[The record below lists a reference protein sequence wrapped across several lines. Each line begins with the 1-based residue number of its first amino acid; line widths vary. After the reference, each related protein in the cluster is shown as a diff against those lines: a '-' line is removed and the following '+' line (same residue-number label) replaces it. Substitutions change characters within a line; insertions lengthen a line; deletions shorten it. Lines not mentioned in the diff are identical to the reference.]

1 MKSFKTNRLIFAVG
15 AVLIGIILLIWP
27 GTSLMLMGKCI
38 GAALAVG
45 GVIAAFLFWKDHET
59 PSRSLLLV
67 MAAIMLICGVVI
79 FLHPDDLVRLI
90 PTIMGILVVISGLI
104 NIGETFLLNR
114 QKYGKWWISLLVA
127 AVTIVAGLVLI
138 HYAFQMAAF
147 VTRIAGG
154 VLIFD
159 GASDLWVLS
168 RLSSSAKNAA
178 VENGVVDA
186 DATEVKAE
194 ATEAHTTGPAA
205 AGNTAS
211 TGTAASTGT
220 VAASATASA
229 ADAGITPDTAAEAG
243 STPDTAAD
251 TGSTPDAGSAAGVAE
266 TVETG
271 NADTAPAV
279 TPESG
284 IAKEDPVTMFEQTS
298 AELIWNDDGV
308 VIGSAETEAA
318 GEMQETAGQP
328 ADGPNS
334 GDSPAG
340 GIPEYML
347 QNEQPGEYRIPG
359 QE

>member
-45 GVIAAFLFWKDHET
+45 GVVAAFFYWKDHET

-67 MAAIMLICGVVI
+67 MAAIMLVCGVVI
-79 FLHPDDLVRLI
+79 FFHPDDLVRLI

-147 VTRIAGG
+147 VTRVAGG

-178 VENGVVDA
+178 AEAGVVDA
-186 DATEVKAE
+186 SATEVKAE
-194 ATEAHTTGPAA
+194 AGEAYTAGPVAAGTAPAA
-205 AGNTAS
+205 AS
-211 TGTAASTGT
+211 ESAAAANITPNT
-220 VAASATASA
+220 VAA
-229 ADAGITPDTAAEAG
+229 AGITPDTAAAAG
-243 STPDTAAD
+243 STPE
-251 TGSTPDAGSAAGVAE
+251 AGLSAGVAE
-266 TVETG
+266 TVDNG
-271 NADTAPAV
+271 NDDTASTV
-279 TPESG
+279 TPESS
-284 IAKEDPVTMFEQTS
+284 IAKEDPVSMFEQTS

-308 VIGSAETEAA
+308 VIGSAETEVA
-318 GEMQETAGQP
+318 GNMQETADQP
-328 ADGPNS
+328 ADDANN
-334 GDSPAG
+334 GDSPEG
-340 GIPEYML
+340 GIPEYIL
-347 QNEQPGEYRIPG
+347 QDEQPGEYKIPG

>member
-45 GVIAAFLFWKDHET
+45 GVVAAFFYWKDHET

-67 MAAIMLICGVVI
+67 MAAIMLVCGVVI
-79 FLHPDDLVRLI
+79 FFHPDDLVRLI

-147 VTRIAGG
+147 VTRVAGG

-178 VENGVVDA
+178 AEAGVVDA
-186 DATEVKAE
+186 SATEVKAE
-194 ATEAHTTGPAA
+194 AGEAYTAGPVAAGTAPAA
-205 AGNTAS
+205 AS
-211 TGTAASTGT
+211 E
-220 VAASATASA
+220 SA
-229 ADAGITPDTAAEAG
+229 AAANITPDTAATADITHETAATADI
-243 STPDTAAD
+243 TPDTAAAA
-251 TGSTPDAGSAAGVAE
+251 GSTPEAGPSAGVAE
-266 TVETG
+266 TVDTG
-271 NADTAPAV
+271 NADTAFTV
-279 TPESG
+279 TPGSS
-284 IAKEDPVTMFEQTS
+284 IAKEDPVSMFEQTS

-308 VIGSAETEAA
+308 VIGSAETEVA
-318 GEMQETAGQP
+318 GDMQETADQP
-328 ADGPNS
+328 ADDANN
-334 GDSPAG
+334 GDSPEG
-340 GIPEYML
+340 GIPEYIL
-347 QNEQPGEYRIPG
+347 QDEQPGEYKIPG

>member
-45 GVIAAFLFWKDHET
+45 GVVAAFLFWKDHET

-79 FLHPDDLVRLI
+79 FLHPDDLVRII

-159 GASDLWVLS
+159 GVSDLWVLS

-178 VENGVVDA
+178 AEAGAVDTS
-186 DATEVKAE
+186 ATEVKPE
-194 ATEAHTTGPAA
+194 TGEAHTAEPVA
-205 AGNTAS
+205 AGN
-211 TGTAASTGT
+211 
-220 VAASATASA
+220 VAATDTVTAGVS
-229 ADAGITPDTAAEAG
+229 DSVEPAGITPDTASAVE
-243 STPDTAAD
+243 
-251 TGSTPDAGSAAGVAE
+251 STPDAGSTAGFAE
-266 TVETG
+266 T
-271 NADTAPAV
+271 ADAKSTDTEPAEA
-279 TPESG
+279 PESSA
-284 IAKEDPVTMFEQTS
+284 AKEDPISMFEQTS
-298 AELIWNDDGV
+298 AELVWNDDGV
-308 VIGSAETEAA
+308 VIGSAESEIVDDTQEAA
-318 GEMQETAGQP
+318 DQP
-328 ADGPNS
+328 ADGANS
-334 GDSPAG
+334 GGSPDSG
-340 GIPEYML
+340 MPEYML
-347 QNEQPGEYRIPG
+347 QDEQPGEYKIPG